1 MRAGTERGNGTDNA
15 SRVVLTGVSLEEVT
29 NMSGVNQITIVGNVG
44 SAPELSYG
52 QSSVPF
58 CRFSVAVNEQWKT
71 EGEKRE
77 KVTWFPVITFNGL
90 AETCAN
96 YLDRGRLVAIQGR
109 VQTREYEDRKSTRH
123 EVMQVI
129 AERVTF
135 LGTGKREERDDPQPP
150 SSQPRGDG
158 GQGTSLTD
166 DIPF

>member
-1 MRAGTERGNGTDNA
+1 
-15 SRVVLTGVSLEEVT
+15 
-29 NMSGVNQITIVGNVG
+29 MSGINQITIVGNVG

-52 QSSVPF
+52 QNNVPF

-71 EGEKRE
+71 DGEKRE
-77 KVTWFPVITFNGL
+77 RVTWFPVVAFNGL

-96 YLDRGRLVAIQGR
+96 FIDRGRLVAVQGR

-135 LGTGKREERDDPQPP
+135 LGAGKHEERDDRQPP
-150 SSQPRGDG
+150 PGQSPGDG
-158 GQGTSLTD
+158 SQASSLD
-166 DIPF
+166 NDIPF

>member
-1 MRAGTERGNGTDNA
+1 
-15 SRVVLTGVSLEEVT
+15 
-29 NMSGVNQITIVGNVG
+29 MSGVNQITIVGNVG

-109 VQTREYEDRKSTRH
+109 VQTREYEDRAGTKH
-123 EVMQVI
+123 EVMQVV
-129 AERVTF
+129 AEKVTF
-135 LGTGKREERDDPQPP
+135 LGTGKREEPVGRPASTDWP
-150 SSQPRGDG
+150 G
-158 GQGTSLTD
+158 GNGHETQVAD